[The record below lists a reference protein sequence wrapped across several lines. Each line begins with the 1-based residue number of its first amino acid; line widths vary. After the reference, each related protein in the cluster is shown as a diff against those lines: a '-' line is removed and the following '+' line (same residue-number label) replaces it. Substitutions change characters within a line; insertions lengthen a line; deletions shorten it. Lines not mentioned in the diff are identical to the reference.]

1 MYANRSASTP
11 HPPLPRPLLSTT
23 SFSTSSSPTD
33 STPSYGR
40 HTASSAALFFLISSY
55 VWHGTYASPLALTP
69 TRFSEN
75 TSRISSRSNL
85 PSPTAE

>member
-1 MYANRSASTP
+1 MYANRSASTL
-11 HPPLPRPLLSTT
+11 HLSLPRPLFSTT

-40 HTASSAALFFLISSY
+40 HTASSTALFFLISSY